1 MACCGERRR
10 SLFQPATRP
19 AAAPARAPVVRAQ
32 GPVSRPPSTQQ
43 PQRQAQQPQRQAQPQ
58 RPTQSALAPMLLRY
72 AGSER
77 VVFAGPVTGKPYAFS
92 GKGSMQSVDVRDA
105 VQMLRMSKFERG

>member
-1 MACCGERRR
+1 
-10 SLFQPATRP
+10 
-19 AAAPARAPVVRAQ
+19 
-32 GPVSRPPSTQQ
+32 
-43 PQRQAQQPQRQAQPQ
+43 
-58 RPTQSALAPMLLRY
+58 MLLRY